1 MLSKTLANRWH
12 TIGRALAFR
21 CKAMGCFF
29 FSLPLRR
36 FINLQTRKTEM
47 KAMKE
52 SSKESKESKERKK
65 VVVVA
70 EPSTTT
76 SACARVYAK
85 DQPLEV
91 VTKADLQH
99 FVEFFNGEVCRTE
112 AVIPAIDTLDGICQ
126 RQLTALLRKYPMT
139 KLEKMATMAAESDF
153 LNGGGQRGF
162 KADVEW
168 LTREQNFLKVVNGK
182 YCNIP
187 VHRRWRD
194 PAAVRAEAEA
204 QRREL
209 VRQVEREEH
218 ERRMREREEWAK
230 GAVTYEEYQR
240 MLAAGRIDSPLGG
253 LRNIKYE
260 MINDK

>member
-1 MLSKTLANRWH
+1 
-12 TIGRALAFR
+12 
-21 CKAMGCFF
+21 
-29 FSLPLRR
+29 
-36 FINLQTRKTEM
+36 M
-47 KAMKE
+47 KATKE
-52 SSKESKESKERKK
+52 SRKERKESKESKKA
-65 VVVVA
+65 VVVA
-70 EPSTTT
+70 EALKTTT
-76 SACARVYAK
+76 TNAGAREYPK

-91 VTKADLQH
+91 VTKADLQY
-99 FVEFFNGEVCRTE
+99 FVEYFNGEICRMQ
-112 AVIPAIDTLDGICQ
+112 AVIPAIDTLDSICQ
-126 RQLTALLRKYPMT
+126 RQLTALLHKYPMA

-162 KADVEW
+162 KADLEW

-187 VHRRWRD
+187 AHRRWRD

-240 MLAAGRIDSPLGG
+240 MKKRGEIDSPPSPLSCKEGEACGG
-253 LRNIKYE
+253 WKNE
-260 MINDK
+260 E